1 VGDLDRADVNV
12 LFLVGEGDSAG
23 GESDDAKEDK
33 NYSDNCDWLHGAVAF
48 REQIDGMPLSADLD
62 VPATVFPQ
70 ALVDNSN
77 QE

>member
-1 VGDLDRADVNV
+1 
-12 LFLVGEGDSAG
+12 
-23 GESDDAKEDK
+23 
-33 NYSDNCDWLHGAVAF
+33 VAF